1 VVDRLRRTHRSRDV
15 NVVNDEEDAMGF
27 VRRRARRRTALVVGG
42 AAYAYG
48 KHRGGQQQADEG
60 GYDDGGY
67 NEPPPAAAPAPAA
80 PSATI
85 DYDELAQ
92 LGKLHADGT
101 LTDEEF
107 AAAKAKILGT

>member
-1 VVDRLRRTHRSRDV
+1 
-15 NVVNDEEDAMGF
+15 
-27 VRRRARRRTALVVGG
+27 VVGG

-48 KHRGGQQQADEG
+48 KHRQRQQEPDYGGGGYDEG
-60 GYDDGGY
+60 GYA
-67 NEPPPAAAPAPAA
+67 EQPPPPPPAAAHAAAA
-80 PSATI
+80 PSAAI
-85 DYDELAQ
+85 DYDQLAE

>member
-1 VVDRLRRTHRSRDV
+1 VVARFRRIHRSPDV
-15 NVVNDEEDAMGF
+15 NIVNDQEDAMGF

-48 KHRGGQQQADEG
+48 RHRDREQESDAG
-60 GYDDGGY
+60 GYD
-67 NEPPPAAAPAPAA
+67 EPPPAPPPEAAPAPAE
-80 PSATI
+80 PSATF

-107 AAAKAKILGT
+107 AAAKAKILGN

>member
-1 VVDRLRRTHRSRDV
+1 
-15 NVVNDEEDAMGF
+15 MGF

-42 AAYAYG
+42 AAYAAG
-48 KHRGGQQQADEG
+48 RHRGGG
-60 GYDDGGY
+60 GYD
-67 NEPPPAAAPAPAA
+67 EPPPAPPPAAAPAPAE
-80 PSATI
+80 PSASV
-85 DYDELAQ
+85 DYDELEQ

>member
-1 VVDRLRRTHRSRDV
+1 
-15 NVVNDEEDAMGF
+15 MGF
-27 VRRRARRRTALVVGG
+27 VRRRARRRTALLVGG

-48 KHRGGQQQADEG
+48 KHRGGEQ
-60 GYDDGGY
+60 GYDDAGY
-67 NEPPPAAAPAPAA
+67 DEPPPAPPPEAAPAPAE
-80 PSATI
+80 PSASF

>member
-1 VVDRLRRTHRSRDV
+1 
-15 NVVNDEEDAMGF
+15 MGF

-42 AAYAYG
+42 AAYAVG
-48 KHRGGQQQADEG
+48 RHQGGQQASDDA
-60 GYDDGGY
+60 GYD
-67 NEPPPAAAPAPAA
+67 EPPPEAAPAPAA

-107 AAAKAKILGT
+107 AAANAKILGA

>member
-1 VVDRLRRTHRSRDV
+1 VVARFRRIHRSRDV
-15 NVVNDEEDAMGF
+15 NIVNDQEDAMGF

-48 KHRGGQQQADEG
+48 KHRGGQQQADDG

-67 NEPPPAAAPAPAA
+67 DEPPPAAAPAPAA